1 MSFRFV
7 DSRPAQP
14 SPRATL
20 VGKLPR
26 CLSYVSYFVVT
37 FVVFATWW
45 KAPVLELPHFPTI
58 NQRRKRC
65 IYKVRSFREFEF
77 NKLIRGSC
85 FFFVC
90 EGVVSLSFCCVKGV
104 GVCEYKMIMIFSS
117 WEQPVQFLTFH
128 LLFYLTWICIS
139 PVGKFQRLFQRS
151 FTKLVQVVPA
161 LQVIGKLFHCRNI
174 VCLSC
179 SVLVKID
186 ILYVPLFLSFAVT
199 ADARLTTGGRSF

>member
-1 MSFRFV
+1 MLCFVCFPNLCGDMLTMCFASPASSSMWWVGGMSFRFV

-37 FVVFATWW
+37 FVVFATGW

-90 EGVVSLSFCCVKGV
+90 EGVVSLSFLLGKRRGGV
-104 GVCEYKMIMIFSS
+104 
-117 WEQPVQFLTFH
+117 
-128 LLFYLTWICIS
+128 
-139 PVGKFQRLFQRS
+139 
-151 FTKLVQVVPA
+151 
-161 LQVIGKLFHCRNI
+161 
-174 VCLSC
+174 
-179 SVLVKID
+179 
-186 ILYVPLFLSFAVT
+186 
-199 ADARLTTGGRSF
+199 